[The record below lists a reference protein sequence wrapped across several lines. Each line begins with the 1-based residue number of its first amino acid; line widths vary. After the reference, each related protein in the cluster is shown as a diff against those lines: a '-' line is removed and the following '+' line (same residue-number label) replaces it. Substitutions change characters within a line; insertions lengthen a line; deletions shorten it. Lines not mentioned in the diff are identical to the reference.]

1 MDQYLIEF
9 NQLAMSN
16 AEIHPSEA
24 MLNRVMIRDNIGLA
38 VLLELKEESPSTVP
52 QHLLVVNA
60 HIHWDPEYCDVKL
73 IQTIMLLNELEN
85 ILKTAQ
91 SERGIGVKTQIP
103 GVPGIPIVLCSDLN
117 SLPDSGVVE
126 YLLGGKIST
135 YHKDFLDYDYN
146 HFFRTVVRS
155 STATSPTG
163 KPELRHS
170 FLIKSAYSQ
179 EHMDY
184 TNYTYEFKGVIDYI
198 FYSSHFLKPLGVLGG
213 VSTEWLKTYKLIGCP
228 NPHFPSDHFP
238 LLCDF
243 EFIFLE

>member
-1 MDQYLIEF
+1 
-9 NQLAMSN
+9 MSN

-117 SLPDSGVVE
+117 SLPDSDVVE
-126 YLLGGKIST
+126 YLLGERYPPITKTFWTMITTTSSGLLYVPQQPHLQLASLSFGTLSWSKVPIHKST
-135 YHKDFLDYDYN
+135 W
-146 HFFRTVVRS
+146 TI
-155 STATSPTG
+155 PTI
-163 KPELRHS
+163 LMNSR
-170 FLIKSAYSQ
+170 
-179 EHMDY
+179 
-184 TNYTYEFKGVIDYI
+184 
-198 FYSSHFLKPLGVLGG
+198 
-213 VSTEWLKTYKLIGCP
+213 EWLTTFSIAP
-228 NPHFPSDHFP
+228 TSWS
-238 LLCDF
+238 LLG
-243 EFIFLE
+243 FLVVLARSG